1 MQSFIEL
8 AVAVVAMA
16 CIILAVAS
24 ASRSAAA
31 NMILPPTTHARV
43 WAASF
48 SVLMGG
54 LLVAS
59 AQKSRLESDHLVGIL
74 LWCRNQANN
83 HTTKPLRPPT
93 IDMRS
98 PRNAASLAKE

>member
-1 MQSFIEL
+1 
-8 AVAVVAMA
+8 
-16 CIILAVAS
+16 
-24 ASRSAAA
+24 
-31 NMILPPTTHARV
+31 
-43 WAASF
+43 
-48 SVLMGG
+48 MGG

-93 IDMRS
+93 IDMRN
-98 PRNAASLAKE
+98 PRNAVSQPQ